1 MKKIIAIVMALVMMM
16 AVTVPAL
23 AAELSEG
30 NTFSDA
36 IVKTNTSSV
45 VGEGEYLVTYPATMD
60 IIWETESTQFTYSV
74 KSQLRAG
81 KCVSVTVADK
91 DAGYVMTSATNAE
104 LAYTLSG
111 TTSGKT
117 TMPVVNGASFNFNVD
132 VAPDA
137 WAAAAIDEYKDTL
150 TFTSA
155 VVDL

>member
-23 AAELSEG
+23 AAELNAG
-30 NTFSDA
+30 NTASDA

-45 VGEGEYLVTYPATMD
+45 VGEGDYTVTYPATMD

-74 KSQLRAG
+74 TSQLRAG

-91 DAGYVMTSATNAE
+91 DAGYVMTNATGAE
-104 LAYTLSG
+104 LAYSLSG
-111 TTSGKT
+111 TTNGKT
-117 TMPVVNGASFNFNVD
+117 TAPVVNGASFNFNVD
-132 VAPDA
+132 VAPLVWD
-137 WAAAAIDEYKDTL
+137 AAAIDEYKDTL

-155 VVDL
+155 VVEI

>member
-30 NTFSDA
+30 NTSSDA

-74 KSQLRAG
+74 TSQLRAG

-117 TMPVVNGASFNFNVD
+117 TAPVVNGASFNFNVD
-132 VAPDA
+132 VAPLVWD
-137 WAAAAIDEYKDTL
+137 AAAIDEYKDTL

-155 VVDL
+155 VVDI

>member
-16 AVTVPAL
+16 AVTVPAF
-23 AAELSEG
+23 AEELNAG
-30 NTFSDA
+30 ATAGDA
-36 IVKTNTSSV
+36 IVKTNTSAI
-45 VGEGEYLVTYPATMD
+45 VGDGEYVVTYPATMD
-60 IIWETESTQFTYSV
+60 LIWETESTQFTYSV
-74 KSQLRAG
+74 TSQLKTG

-91 DAGYVMTSATNAE
+91 DLAYVMTNATGAE
-104 LAYTLSG
+104 LAYSLSG
-111 TTSGKT
+111 ATNGKT

-137 WAAAAIDEYKDTL
+137 WAAASIDEYKDTL